1 MSEKEKKEHDKEKKP
16 KGPKPEGKGHG
27 EKGGG
32 EKKARKPK
40 GPALAEEVA
49 DEGPQQPVPPARLYE
64 RYKSEIAPALG
75 EKIGQKNRLA
85 VPRLEKIVISMGV
98 GRFAVE
104 GGEGKAKM
112 QQAEKELSVIAG
124 QKPVRTKAKKSV
136 ANFKVREGMETGLKV
151 TLRGQR
157 MYEFLDRMITLA
169 IPRVKDFRGLDP
181 NGFDKAGNYNFGFTE
196 QTVFPE
202 VNAAEVTFQQG
213 MNITMVTTAKN
224 PDQGRDHSKIS
235 LHCSPTACRSN
246 PGPPSFASS
255 DSRKTVRIIP
265 TRTACLFI
273 RCNFTSILNRVK
285 LFKLRDWFSS
295 SMKPTT
301 GCVRSSP
308 TAAHCPR
315 KIRNPGGSAT
325 RPANGTETRCSSKL
339 SVSATWAG
347 WMKKVRL

>member
-1 MSEKEKKEHDKEKKP
+1 MSEKEKQEKEKKP

-169 IPRVKDFRGLDP
+169 IPRVKDFRGLNP
-181 NGFDKAGNYNFGFTE
+181 NGFDKDGNYNFGFTE

-202 VNAAEVTFQQG
+202 VEGAAVTFQQG
-213 MNITMVTTAKN
+213 MNVTMVTTARKAEH
-224 PDQGRDHSKIS
+224 GRE
-235 LHCSPTACRSN
+235 L
-246 PGPPSFASS
+246 
-255 DSRKTVRIIP
+255 
-265 TRTACLFI
+265 
-273 RCNFTSILNRVK
+273 
-285 LFKLRDWFSS
+285 LRHFG
-295 SMKPTT
+295 MPFREEGKQE
-301 GCVRSSP
+301 
-308 TAAHCPR
+308 
-315 KIRNPGGSAT
+315 K
-325 RPANGTETRCSSKL
+325 
-339 SVSATWAG
+339 
-347 WMKKVRL
+347 